1 MSLTEPG
8 PIDRGP
14 PAHGGAGEV
23 NPEQGTLR
31 HPAPSSNDAT
41 SPELPVPGKPGG
53 EASLGRAAP
62 EAPPQ
67 ALRLLAC
74 MLCAHLAP
82 CSAPGEA
89 PGPRL
94 APGAW
99 LCAPLGPCSVPGAAP
114 GPLRA
119 TGAGLGQAREPSL
132 NVWVESTE
140 HASIPKTVPKYAGL
154 TGKDVAGLIFVK
166 T

>member
-1 MSLTEPG
+1 MCLALPTSYLKSLTEPG

-74 MLCAHLAP
+74 MLCAHPAP
-82 CSAPGEA
+82 CSVPGAA
-89 PGPRL
+89 PGPGL

-99 LCAPLGPCSVPGAAP
+99 LCAPLGPCSVPGAAL
-114 GPLRA
+114 GPW
-119 TGAGLGQAREPSL
+119 GAPSAWLGIAREPSHK
-132 NVWVESTE
+132 VWDEPSE
-140 HASIPKTVPKYAGL
+140 LASDPKTVP
-154 TGKDVAGLIFVK
+154 
-166 T
+166 